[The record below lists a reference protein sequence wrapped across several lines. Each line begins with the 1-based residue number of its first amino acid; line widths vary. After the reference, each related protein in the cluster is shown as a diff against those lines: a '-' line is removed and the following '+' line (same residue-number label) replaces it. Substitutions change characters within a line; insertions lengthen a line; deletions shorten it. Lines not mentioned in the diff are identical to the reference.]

1 MAIRLTLQ
9 PVRRLLN
16 CAVSRTINQSA
27 CVCSAR
33 CTVYSNI
40 SALNSNSR
48 TCAVTLWS
56 SFHSSAVS
64 FNEHVF
70 NVQDEADFTKRVTK
84 SSVPVVVD
92 FHATWCGPCKLL
104 GPRLETLVS
113 GQNGKVVLA
122 KIDIDEMTEL
132 AVSHGVEA
140 VPTVIAMKDGKV
152 VDKFVGLKDD
162 ADLESFV
169 QKLLH

>member
-1 MAIRLTLQ
+1 
-9 PVRRLLN
+9 
-16 CAVSRTINQSA
+16 
-27 CVCSAR
+27 
-33 CTVYSNI
+33 VYSNY
-40 SALNSNSR
+40 SALGSSGGACCSMTIR
-48 TCAVTLWS
+48 S
-56 SFHSSAVS
+56 SFHCSANS
-64 FNEHVF
+64 RNEHIF

-84 SSVPVVVD
+84 SSIPVVID

-104 GPRLETLVS
+104 GPRLETLIS
-113 GQNGKVVLA
+113 GKNGKVVLA

-162 ADLESFV
+162 ADLETFV